1 MGCTTSAEERAAI
14 QRSKQIEKNLKE
26 DGIQAAKDI
35 KLLLLGKSTFR
46 RFFSFF
52 HLGFSH
58 RKWKSCSAFTFP
70 LDSTLLF
77 VLFWWKLLVYLSA
90 ARFRGTWK
98 ILFSVLCADRQ
109 GDIYCTHFYS
119 AAEMLDVLDAIL
131 DQLLFKFHQGLYQSS
146 HFLEDT
152 KTGIKVI
159 SKTMIF
165 VCTDWL
171 FKLNV
176 MTCCPTKGIELK
188 VIPLYL
194 SADKSIP

>member
-1 MGCTTSAEERAAI
+1 MENKSPKTEKPRVNPNPNPNQNPNPTTMGCTTSAEERAAI

-35 KLLLLGKSTFR
+35 KLLLLGKCTFR

-98 ILFSVLCADRQ
+98 ILFSVLCADR
-109 GDIYCTHFYS
+109 
-119 AAEMLDVLDAIL
+119 
-131 DQLLFKFHQGLYQSS
+131 
-146 HFLEDT
+146 
-152 KTGIKVI
+152 
-159 SKTMIF
+159 
-165 VCTDWL
+165 
-171 FKLNV
+171 
-176 MTCCPTKGIELK
+176 
-188 VIPLYL
+188 
-194 SADKSIP
+194 